1 MSFLSSLFRAPAEK
15 RSRTAALVAI
25 SGPGRAHWSSPEPK
39 RFHAEALA
47 RNPVAARAV
56 TRIAQ
61 AVAEIPIQFTADG
74 ADASAYPAALLIERP
89 NERQD
94 RLALTETLAAHLL
107 LTGNAYVEAVALDG
121 RVRELHAL
129 RPDRMRLVAGADGRT
144 AAFDYEVDG
153 RSVRFTQGE
162 GEGVPPILHLTLPHP
177 FDDHFG
183 LAPLQAA
190 ASAIDIHNAAT
201 QWTKALLDNAARP
214 SGALVYSGGDGTLS
228 EDQYERLKRELEEG
242 FSGSRNAG
250 RPLLLEGGLDWKALS
265 LTPRD
270 MDFMEAKHGAAREI
284 ALAFGVPPI
293 VLGIPGDATYANY
306 QEANRAF
313 CRDTAL
319 PLARR
324 IAGGLAGWLA
334 GDAGLVAT
342 PDEDAIGAL
351 HAERESLWRRVER
364 ASFLTEGEKRE
375 AVGYPGERP
384 AI

>member
-1 MSFLSSLFRAPAEK
+1 MSLIARLFRVPEAK
-15 RSRTAALVAI
+15 RSRAALIAL
-25 SGPGRAHWSSPEPK
+25 SGPPRAAWSDPEPR

-56 TRIAQ
+56 ARVAA
-61 AVAEIPIQFTADG
+61 AVAEIPFQVTREG
-74 ADASAYPAALLIERP
+74 ADASAHPAVLAIERP
-89 NERQD
+89 NGGQD
-94 RLALTETLAAHLL
+94 RVAFVALLASHLL
-107 LTGNAYVEAVALDG
+107 LTGNAYAEAVAVAG
-121 RVRELHAL
+121 RVRELHVL
-129 RPDRMRLVAGADGRT
+129 RPDRMRLVPGEAGRP
-144 AAFDYEVDG
+144 AAYDYEVEG
-153 RSVRFTQGE
+153 RRLRFAME
-162 GEGVPPILHLTLPHP
+162 GEVPPVLHLTLPHP

-183 LAPLQAA
+183 LAPLTAA
-190 ASAIDIHNAAT
+190 AAAIDIHNAAT
-201 QWTKALLDNAARP
+201 RWTKALLDNAARP

-242 FSGSRNAG
+242 FAGARNAG

-265 LTPRD
+265 LTPKD
-270 MDFMEAKHGAAREI
+270 MDFMEAKHAAAREI

-324 IAGGLAGWLA
+324 IMAALTGWLA
-334 GDAGLVAT
+334 PGEGLVAT

-351 HAERESLWRRVER
+351 HAERESLWRRIER
-364 ASFLTEGEKRE
+364 ATFLTDAEKRE
-375 AVGYPGERP
+375 AVGYPREKPEG
-384 AI
+384 

>member
-1 MSFLSSLFRAPAEK
+1 MSLLSTLFGAPERK
-15 RSRTAALVAI
+15 RSRAASLIAL
-25 SGPGRAHWSSPEPK
+25 SGLGRALWTSPEPK
-39 RFHAEALA
+39 RFHGEALA
-47 RNPVAARAV
+47 KNPVAARAV
-56 TRIAQ
+56 ARISQ
-61 AVAEIPIQFTADG
+61 AVAEIPFQFTQGG
-74 ADASAYPAALLIERP
+74 ADATAHPAALLIEHP
-89 NERQD
+89 NEAQSRAD
-94 RLALTETLAAHLL
+94 LTETLVAHLL
-107 LTGNAYVEAVALDG
+107 LTGNAFVEAVALDG

-129 RPDRMRLVAGADGRT
+129 RPDRMRLVPGAGGRP
-144 AAFDYEVDG
+144 AAWDYEVEG
-153 RSVRFTQGE
+153 RQVRFHQE
-162 GEGVPPILHLTLPHP
+162 GEGPPPILHLTLPHP

-190 ASAIDIHNAAT
+190 AAAIDIHNAAT

-228 EDQYERLKRELEEG
+228 DEQYERLKSELEQG

-265 LTPRD
+265 LSPRD

-324 IAGGLAGWLA
+324 VMGGLIGWLAPGEGLAG
-334 GDAGLVAT
+334 T

-351 HAERESLWRRVER
+351 HAERDSLWRRVG
-364 ASFLTEGEKRE
+364 AATFLTEGEKRE
-375 AVGYPGERP
+375 AVGYARERP
-384 AI
+384 EV

>member
-15 RSRTAALVAI
+15 RSRAAALVAL

-56 TRIAQ
+56 ARIART
-61 AVAEIPIQFTADG
+61 VAEIPFQFTLEG
-74 ADASAYPAALLIERP
+74 RDASDHPAARLILRP
-89 NERQD
+89 NEEQD
-94 RLALTETLAAHLL
+94 VTALAEMLAIHLL

-129 RPDRMRLVAGADGRT
+129 RPDRMRLVPGADGR
-144 AAFDYEVDG
+144 ACAYDYELDG
-153 RSVRFTQGE
+153 RTVRFSRE
-162 GEGVPPILHLTLPHP
+162 DAEGVPPVLHLTLPHP

-183 LAPLQAA
+183 LAPLMAA

-270 MDFMEAKHGAAREI
+270 MDFMEAKNGAAREI

-324 IAGGLAGWLA
+324 IVGGLAGWLA
-334 GDAGLVAT
+334 PGEGLAAT

-375 AVGYPGERP
+375 AVGYPRDRP
-384 AI
+384 AV

>member
-1 MSFLSSLFRAPAEK
+1 MSFLSTLFRAPERK
-15 RSRTAALVAI
+15 RSRTAALVAL
-25 SGPGRAHWSSPEPK
+25 SGPGRALWTSPEPR

-56 TRIAQ
+56 ARIAQ
-61 AVAEIPIQFTADG
+61 AVAEIPFQFTVDG
-74 ADASAYPAALLIERP
+74 ADASAHPAALLIEQP
-89 NERQD
+89 NEAQGRTG
-94 RLALTETLAAHLL
+94 LTELLVTHLL
-107 LTGNAYVEAVALDG
+107 LTGNAFVEAVALDG

-129 RPDRMRLVAGADGRT
+129 RPDRMRLVPGAGGRPG
-144 AAFDYEVDG
+144 AYDYEVEG
-153 RSVRFTQGE
+153 RTVRFAQDGA
-162 GEGVPPILHLTLPHP
+162 EGVPPVLHLTLPHP

-190 ASAIDIHNAAT
+190 AAAIDIHNAAT

-228 EDQYERLKRELEEG
+228 DDQYERLKAELEQG

-324 IAGGLAGWLA
+324 VMGGLIGWLA
-334 GDAGLVAT
+334 PGEGLTAT

-375 AVGYPGERP
+375 AVGYAREKPEL
-384 AI
+384 